1 MDKTAPNPV
10 DLHVGARVRLR
21 RRALGMSQEELA
33 NDLGLTFQQIQK
45 YERGAN
51 RISASKLYDIACS
64 LGSPLGYFFEGL
76 ADPAVKGRDSAAAAD
91 FDFRAFMMTSEG
103 TELARLFPSIGRAR
117 VRRRVLDLVRSL
129 AEPDGDQGSAA

>member
-1 MDKTAPNPV
+1 
-10 DLHVGARVRLR
+10 
-21 RRALGMSQEELA
+21 MSQEDLA

-64 LGSPLGYFFEGL
+64 LGSPLAYFFEGL
-76 ADPAVKGRDSAAAAD
+76 ADPASGRAEQVDTAD
-91 FDFRAFMMTSEG
+91 FHLRALMMTAEG
-103 TELARLFPSIGRAR
+103 AELARLFPSISRAR

-129 AEPDGDQGSAA
+129 AEPDAGQDSAA